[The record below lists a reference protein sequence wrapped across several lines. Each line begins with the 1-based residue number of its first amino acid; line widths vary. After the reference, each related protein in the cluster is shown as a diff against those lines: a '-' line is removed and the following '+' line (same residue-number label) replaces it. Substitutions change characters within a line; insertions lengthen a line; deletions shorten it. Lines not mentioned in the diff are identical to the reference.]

1 MGEIFQL
8 STGRVCVL
16 HNPSLP
22 LLAHYH
28 VLVFPH
34 DQGTPSEE
42 EIEEVLLLAN
52 RKGRELGRTYFG
64 DEECFSIIY
73 NGGRT
78 RRKPWLHVHILPT
91 RNTAAKRI
99 AFLAFSLKNILRPMI
114 VFRLRRSA
122 RESVPW
128 PL

>member
-1 MGEIFQL
+1 MGESFPL
-8 STGRVCVL
+8 SSGRVCVL
-16 HNPSLP
+16 HHPPLP
-22 LLAHYH
+22 FLAHYH

-34 DQGTPSEE
+34 HQGPPSEK
-42 EIEEVLLLAN
+42 EIEEILLLAN
-52 RKGRELGRTYFG
+52 RKGRELGRSYFG
-64 DEECFSIIY
+64 DEECFSLIY

-99 AFLAFSLKNILRPMI
+99 AFLAFSLKKILRPMI
-114 VFRLRRSA
+114 VFRLARSRREA
-122 RESVPW
+122 MPW

>member
-1 MGEIFQL
+1 MEAIFQL

-22 LLAHYH
+22 FLARYH
-28 VLVFPH
+28 VLSFPQE
-34 DQGTPSEE
+34 QGGASDLETEE
-42 EIEEVLLLAN
+42 LLLLAT

-64 DEECFSIIY
+64 DAECFSIIY

-78 RRKPWLHVHILPT
+78 RRKPWVHVHILPT

-99 AFLAFSLKNILRPMI
+99 AFLAFSLKNLLRP
-114 VFRLRRSA
+114 VLGLRLPRAGRELRS
-122 RESVPW
+122 W